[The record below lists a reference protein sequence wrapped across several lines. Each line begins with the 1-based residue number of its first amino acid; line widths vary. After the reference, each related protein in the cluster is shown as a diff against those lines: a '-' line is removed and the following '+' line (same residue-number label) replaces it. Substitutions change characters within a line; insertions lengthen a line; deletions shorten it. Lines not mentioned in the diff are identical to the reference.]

1 MIVRGLVTHTL
12 LYPPRRAKD
21 DYQAVPEVI
30 CVSDA
35 IESRAPRYRRAV
47 AAKGDHFPMKQVV
60 AL

>member
-1 MIVRGLVTHTL
+1 
-12 LYPPRRAKD
+12 LYPPRREKD

-47 AAKGDHFPMKQVV
+47 AAKGDHFPIKQVV